1 MLLLFVH
8 FPLKPFDLKEVDIMV
23 SFPDRYPMQVRAAA
37 SIKYTHFY
45 EVYYSCFGCKCF
57 LITLKFFFL
66 EFHFGY
72 TIRPGSAT
80 SDGKVNQSYHD
91 ILNV

>member
-1 MLLLFVH
+1 MFLLFVH

-45 EVYYSCFGCKCF
+45 EVYSSCFRCKCF
-57 LITLKFFFL
+57 LITFEILFFKSFTL
-66 EFHFGY
+66 
-72 TIRPGSAT
+72 
-80 SDGKVNQSYHD
+80 D
-91 ILNV
+91 IPLDQDLPPVMAR